1 MKDLNEGLL
10 WLGRILIHTSAT
22 LRTRESPHP
31 RISASSNP
39 RSCDSQ
45 NHRIP
50 NSRNPKSPNPQN
62 LEPPN
67 PRIREPKNIRESW
80 NTNLLFAI
88 TICSVLSLFRLL
100 QYNSRVV
107 LQLQQIACS
116 FIQGSFQMDPAVP
129 ITCFEILPRSL
140 HIAFT
145 KSGTPKTAPTIP
157 SSSSCSLDPSTPPLV
172 IADPSTPPKACPQ

>member
-1 MKDLNEGLL
+1 MVGQNPNPHICNLAYPRIPSSPNL
-10 WLGRILIHTSAT
+10 RILESSI
-22 LRTRESPHP
+22 LRFPE
-31 RISASSNP
+31 
-39 RSCDSQ
+39 SQ
-45 NHRIP
+45 NSEFTNSKIP
-50 NSRNPKSPNPQN
+50 EPPKPRTSESPNPGIQKSKN
-62 LEPPN
+62 L
-67 PRIREPKNIRESW
+67 RESW
-80 NTNLLFAI
+80 NSNLLFAV

-116 FIQGSFQMDPAVP
+116 FIHGSFQMDPAVP
-129 ITCFEILPRSL
+129 IKCFEILPRSL

-145 KSGTPKTAPTIP
+145 KSGTHKTAPTIL